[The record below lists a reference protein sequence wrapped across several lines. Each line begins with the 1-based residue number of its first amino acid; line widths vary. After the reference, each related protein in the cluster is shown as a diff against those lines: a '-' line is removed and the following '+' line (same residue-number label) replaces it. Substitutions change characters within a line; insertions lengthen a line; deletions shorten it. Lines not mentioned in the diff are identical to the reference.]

1 MTGKQKC
8 RILRELRREIAEAND
23 LTYVTEECKFKGEC
37 RGTCPK
43 CEAEVRELERQL
55 DRKARAGRAFAAV
68 GLSAAIAAAAT
79 ACDADDVRAFFRG
92 SEEPDRSGDL
102 VEESA
107 EPLMGD
113 PVIENTEPLSG
124 EDVPDGSQELVIPVS
139 MDPLVGKLEF
149 DPDIIIE
156 PTAGVPLP
164 EDFVT
169 DDAPDGAENGQN

>member
-8 RILRELRREIAEAND
+8 KILRELRREIAAAND
-23 LTYVTEECKFKGEC
+23 LTYVTEECRFKGEC

-55 DRKARAGRAFAAV
+55 DRKAKAGRAFAAV

-79 ACDADDVRAFFRG
+79 ACDADDVRAFFYG
-92 SEEPDRSGDL
+92 GT
-102 VEESA
+102 
-107 EPLMGD
+107 EPLMGNL
-113 PVIENTEPLSG
+113 VIESTEPLSG
-124 EDVPDGSQELVIPVS
+124 EDVPDGSQELIIPVS

-169 DDAPDGAENGQN
+169 GDAPEDCPAGDAPDGAENGQN

>member
-8 RILRELRREIAEAND
+8 RILRELRREIAAAND

-55 DRKARAGRAFAAV
+55 DRKAKAGRAFAAV

-102 VEESA
+102 VEEST
-107 EPLMGD
+107 EPFMGNL
-113 PVIENTEPLSG
+113 VIENT
-124 EDVPDGSQELVIPVS
+124 
-139 MDPLVGKLEF
+139 DPLVGKLEF

-169 DDAPDGAENGQN
+169 GDAPDGAENGQN

>member
-8 RILRELRREIAEAND
+8 KILRELRREIAAAND
-23 LTYVTEECKFKGEC
+23 LTYVTEECQFKGEC

-55 DRKARAGRAFAAV
+55 DRKAKVGRAFAAV

-79 ACDADDVRAFFRG
+79 ACDADDVRAFFYG
-92 SEEPDRSGDL
+92 GTK
-102 VEESA
+102 
-107 EPLMGD
+107 PLMGNL
-113 PVIENTEPLSG
+113 VIENTEPLSG
-124 EDVPDGSQELVIPVS
+124 EDVPDGSQELIIPVS

-169 DDAPDGAENGQN
+169 DDAPDGAENGQS

>member
-8 RILRELRREIAEAND
+8 KILRELRREIAAAND
-23 LTYVTEECKFKGEC
+23 LTYVTEDCKFKGEC

-43 CEAEVRELERQL
+43 CEAEVRDLERQL
-55 DRKARAGRAFAAV
+55 DLKAKAGRAFAAV
-68 GLSAAIAAAAT
+68 GLSAVIAATAT

-107 EPLMGD
+107 EPFMGNLVIENTEPLMGD
-113 PVIENTEPLSG
+113 PVIENTE
-124 EDVPDGSQELVIPVS
+124 
-139 MDPLVGKLEF
+139 PLVGKLEF

-169 DDAPDGAENGQN
+169 GDAPDGAENGQS

>member
-8 RILRELRREIAEAND
+8 KILRELRREIAAAND
-23 LTYVTEECKFKGEC
+23 LTYVTEECQFKGEC

-55 DRKARAGRAFAAV
+55 DRKAKVGRAFAAV

-79 ACDADDVRAFFRG
+79 ACDADDVRAFFNG
-92 SEEPDRSGDL
+92 G
-102 VEESA
+102 
-107 EPLMGD
+107 EPLMGNL
-113 PVIENTEPLSG
+113 VIENTEPLSG
-124 EDVPDGSQELVIPVS
+124 EDVPDGSQELIIPVS

-169 DDAPDGAENGQN
+169 DETPDGAENGQN

>member
-8 RILRELRREIAEAND
+8 KILRELRREIAAAND

-55 DRKARAGRAFAAV
+55 DLKAKAGRAFAAV

-79 ACDADDVRAFFRG
+79 ACDADDVRAFFHG
-92 SEEPDRSGDL
+92 GTEPFMGNL

-113 PVIENTEPLSG
+113 PVIENTE
-124 EDVPDGSQELVIPVS
+124 
-139 MDPLVGKLEF
+139 PLVGKLEF

-169 DDAPDGAENGQN
+169 GDAPDGAENGQN

>member
-8 RILRELRREIAEAND
+8 RILRELRREIAAAND

-43 CEAEVRELERQL
+43 CEAEVRDLERQL
-55 DRKARAGRAFAAV
+55 DLKAKAGRAFAAV
-68 GLSAAIAAAAT
+68 GLSAAIAATAT
-79 ACDADDVRAFFRG
+79 ACDADDVRAFFYG
-92 SEEPDRSGDL
+92 GT
-102 VEESA
+102 

-124 EDVPDGSQELVIPVS
+124 EDVPDGSQELIIPVS

-169 DDAPDGAENGQN
+169 DDAPDGAENGQS